1 MQFGLFGGARTKRSV
16 GLEDSQGYQS
26 FIDYVTEADRAR
38 LKQLFMVEHHF
49 TGQGQVSA
57 SMTVLAYLAARTQHI
72 RLGTA
77 VVVLPWH
84 NPVLI
89 AEQVATLDLLTGGR
103 VDFGV
108 GKGYRKAEF
117 DGFCIPIDE
126 ATERF
131 DEAME
136 IIRKAWTTE
145 GRFCHHGKRWHY
157 ENIVVEPEPLQRPH
171 PPLWLAAGSH
181 DSIRRA
187 AREGY
192 NLLLDQLAQT
202 DQIIERIAIFREEC
216 GQIGRAYDPHMVATA
231 RPLQMFHHESER
243 AAAYETRKRVVSV
256 IGDLARDKLADRV
269 EDDTAPLLGTPE
281 EVIAR
286 LKELEAG
293 GATNI
298 LLVDPNASVANLRA
312 FAREVMP
319 SFSATAFRRGRM
331 SARLPQAA
339 GDLGQRHARRLDR
352 RFGARHRPD
361 GQSAEG
367 RACSTCRRAPGPSTA
382 RRSAPGGCSTSCSEL
397 EVRSVFYVSG
407 ILAERYPDLM
417 KAIAGAGHAVAAHG
431 WGQNIIPS
439 YQTAD
444 EEAHDLQRCVKA
456 IEQSHRAS
464 AARLAQPALHAERAH
479 VGAAGE
485 IRVSTGTPTSSIPT
499 CPTAIDTPG
508 GAIAGVPFTMEVND
522 MPLYVRYGAEPE
534 AFTRTLERIV
544 GNWPRLGLPAAA
556 STSPCT
562 PTSSAGRSARS
573 NS

>member
-16 GLEDSQGYQS
+16 GLEDSQGYES
-26 FIDYVTEADRAR
+26 FIEYVTEADR
-38 LKQLFMVEHHF
+38 LGFKQLFMVEHHF

-117 DGFCIPIDE
+117 EGFCIPIDE
-126 ATERF
+126 ATARF

-145 GRFCHHGKRWHY
+145 GRFSHRSKHWHY
-157 ENIVVEPEPLQRPH
+157 ENLVVEPAPLQRPH

-202 DQIIERIAIFREEC
+202 HQIIQRIAIFREEC
-216 GQIGRAYDPHMVATA
+216 EKIGRPYDPLMVATA
-231 RPLQMFHHESER
+231 RPLQMIHQESER
-243 AAAYETRKRVVSV
+243 AAAYETRKRVLSV

-269 EDDTAPLLGTPE
+269 EDDTAPLLGLPD

-312 FAREVMP
+312 FAAEVVP
-319 SFSATAFRRGRM
+319 AFRP
-331 SARLPQAA
+331 ARAA
-339 GDLGQRHARRLDR
+339 D
-352 RFGARHRPD
+352 
-361 GQSAEG
+361 
-367 RACSTCRRAPGPSTA
+367 
-382 RRSAPGGCSTSCSEL
+382 
-397 EVRSVFYVSG
+397 
-407 ILAERYPDLM
+407 
-417 KAIAGAGHAVAAHG
+417 
-431 WGQNIIPS
+431 
-439 YQTAD
+439 
-444 EEAHDLQRCVKA
+444 
-456 IEQSHRAS
+456 
-464 AARLAQPALHAERAH
+464 
-479 VGAAGE
+479 
-485 IRVSTGTPTSSIPT
+485 
-499 CPTAIDTPG
+499 
-508 GAIAGVPFTMEVND
+508 
-522 MPLYVRYGAEPE
+522 
-534 AFTRTLERIV
+534 
-544 GNWPRLGLPAAA
+544 
-556 STSPCT
+556 
-562 PTSSAGRSARS
+562 
-573 NS
+573 